1 MILPK
6 ILLKLYSITKDF
18 AQALFNPDK
27 INDLLRK
34 ELQQAVNNLLEAEL
48 TAFLGYDP
56 YARNGWNTGNSR
68 NGAYF
73 RKVDTQFGPIEVQVP
88 RDRNGQFHQHTLPDY
103 KQHSDVLES
112 TIIKLYSKGVTT
124 REIADLIEK
133 MYGSHYSPAQ
143 VSNISKQMLP
153 KVEAYHKRKLSDK
166 FFCVYLDAT
175 YLPLRRETFEREAV
189 YIAIGIKPNG
199 HKAVIDY
206 CIAPS
211 ENIEV
216 WTEMLQN
223 MKSRGLKQVELF
235 LSDGVVGMKTALART
250 YPKAHFQR
258 FLSDGVV
265 GMKTALARTYPK
277 AHFQRCLVHVMR
289 NICAKVRV
297 DDREK
302 IMNEFKQVHQQ
313 TNKEEATAVLHD
325 FYTKWGKVYSHVIR
339 SLKDIEPD
347 LLVFYNYPKQIR
359 ASIYSTNMIESF
371 NNVIKRKA
379 KPKAEFPT
387 EQSLDAFIGIQAMSY
402 NDRYFNRIHKGFG
415 QVQDTLE
422 SYFD

>member
-1 MILPK
+1 MNDF
-6 ILLKLYSITKDF
+6 TKDF

-73 RKVDTQFGPIEVQVP
+73 RKVDTQFDPIEVQVP

-103 KQHSDVLES
+103 KQHSDILES
-112 TIIKLYSKGVTT
+112 MIIKLYSKGVTT

-143 VSNISKQMLP
+143 VSNISKQMIP

-199 HKAVIDY
+199 HKEVIDY

-216 WTEMLQN
+216 WTDMLQN
-223 MKSRGLKQVELF
+223 MRFRGLME
-235 LSDGVVGMKTALART
+235 
-250 YPKAHFQR
+250 
-258 FLSDGVV
+258 
-265 GMKTALARTYPK
+265 
-277 AHFQRCLVHVMR
+277 
-289 NICAKVRV
+289 
-297 DDREK
+297 
-302 IMNEFKQVHQQ
+302 
-313 TNKEEATAVLHD
+313 
-325 FYTKWGKVYSHVIR
+325 
-339 SLKDIEPD
+339 IESD

>member
-1 MILPK
+1 MNDF
-6 ILLKLYSITKDF
+6 TKDF

-103 KQHSDVLES
+103 KQHSDILES
-112 TIIKLYSKGVTT
+112 MIIKLYSKGVTT

-143 VSNISKQMLP
+143 VSNISKQMIP

-199 HKAVIDY
+199 HKEVIDY

-216 WTEMLQN
+216 WTDMLQN
-223 MKSRGLKQVELF
+223 MKSRGLKQVEL
-235 LSDGVVGMKTALART
+235 
-250 YPKAHFQR
+250 

-347 LLVFYNYPKQIR
+347 LLVFYNYP
-359 ASIYSTNMIESF
+359 MIESF